1 MKAFLYPPC
10 TFFGCVNGEEELLEM
25 IFYRE
30 VISRKAEIFGRKLRS
45 FENWTKF
52 KDIGVAPKLASDR

>member
-1 MKAFLYPPC
+1 MKVSLYPPY
-10 TFFGCVNGEEELLEM
+10 TFFGCVNGEGELLEM

-45 FENWTKF
+45 FGNWTKL
-52 KDIGVAPKLASDR
+52 KDIGVAPKFALDR